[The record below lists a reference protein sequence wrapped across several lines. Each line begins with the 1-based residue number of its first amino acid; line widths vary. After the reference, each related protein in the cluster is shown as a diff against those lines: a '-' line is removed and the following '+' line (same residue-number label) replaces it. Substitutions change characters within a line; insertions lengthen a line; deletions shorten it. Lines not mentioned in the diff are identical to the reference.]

1 MQPPLL
7 RSVNVAVP
15 RSFLSRGRE
24 IPTGI
29 FKEPVAGRVRVGR
42 LSLDGDLQADLRYH
56 GGTDKAVY
64 LYPSEHY
71 PYFQER
77 LGRELSSGFFGENF
91 TTAGILEETTRAGDV
106 LGIGTALFQ
115 VTTPRSPCFKLG
127 LKAGSPRFVRT
138 FLESGRLGF
147 YLRVLEEGAVSA
159 GDPIALLR
167 SDRDAPTLAD
177 LIGKR
182 SG

>member
-1 MQPPLL
+1 MPGFL

-29 FKEPVAGRVRVGR
+29 FKEPVPGRVRVGR
-42 LSLDGDLQADLRYH
+42 LTLEGDLQADLRYH
-56 GGTDKAVY
+56 GGADKAAY
-64 LYPSEHY
+64 LFPSEHY
-71 PYFQER
+71 PHFQDL
-77 LGRELSSGFFGENF
+77 LGRHLSPGFFGENF
-91 TTAGILEETTRAGDV
+91 TTEGVLEQTTRAGDV
-106 LGIGTALFQ
+106 LNIGTALFQ

-127 LKAGSPRFVRT
+127 LKAGSPGFVRT

-147 YLRVLEEGAVSA
+147 YLRVLEEGTVSA
-159 GDPIALLR
+159 GDPIALVR
-167 SDRDAPTLAD
+167 SDPEAPMLAD
-177 LIGKR
+177 LIGQR